1 MAKRHKHEWVVM
13 GRSRAGTESVP
24 YVLLMC
30 RLCDATATAHATH
43 EEWSRAAPGVGP
55 GYEWTGEEPVIGV
68 FRQRLMGECGHCQ
81 GKLYIVQEMVGWN
94 KEQEWARS
102 DPDRKYV
109 VYANEVI
116 CPHCGTRI
124 KLPPWEQLLTEAE
137 IARAKKFGAM

>member
-1 MAKRHKHEWVVM
+1 
-13 GRSRAGTESVP
+13 
-24 YVLLMC
+24 
-30 RLCDATATAHATH
+30 
-43 EEWSRAAPGVGP
+43 
-55 GYEWTGEEPVIGV
+55 
-68 FRQRLMGECGHCQ
+68 MGECGHCQ

-109 VYANEVI
+109 VYANVVI